1 MENVEKVDDN
11 DGWEVPKT
19 KKGKGPKKT
28 EPVKGNF
35 KNTYFETYFPI
46 VEKNN
51 GKKNTREAP
60 REQPKKKVMMSNF
73 FWLIFC
79 RRLKR
84 RKNL

>member
-35 KNTYFETYFPI
+35 KMLILKLTFP
-46 VEKNN
+46 
-51 GKKNTREAP
+51 
-60 REQPKKKVMMSNF
+60 
-73 FWLIFC
+73 
-79 RRLKR
+79 
-84 RKNL
+84 